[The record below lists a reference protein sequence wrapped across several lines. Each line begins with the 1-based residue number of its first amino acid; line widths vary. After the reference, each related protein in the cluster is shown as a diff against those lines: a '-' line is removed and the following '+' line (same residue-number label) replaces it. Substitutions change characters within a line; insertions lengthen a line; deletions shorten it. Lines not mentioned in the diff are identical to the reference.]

1 MAGSRHHTWHHT
13 CTCFSNQ
20 LQNINLYLFLL
31 HLPFFITF
39 ITPLE
44 HRRAP
49 PHFLLTSL
57 TYRNFYFINHS
68 VCLLDTT
75 MLLIQILSNNSNF
88 FMRIS
93 FSASIFVL
101 IIQYILWIRL
111 WFWLKFEFATQNHDG
126 RRGQEEEATKK
137 DSVDC
142 CFPFDHSSYIGWPW
156 FFILS
161 T

>member
-1 MAGSRHHTWHHT
+1 MISGTCVVPRPRMGRVCEPSLSIKNLKCGWLAQDSRHHT

-49 PHFLLTSL
+49 QHFLSTSL

-75 MLLIQILSNNSNF
+75 MLLIQILTNNSIF

-101 IIQYILWIRL
+101 IIQYVLWIRL
-111 WFWLKFEFATQNHDG
+111 RF
-126 RRGQEEEATKK
+126 
-137 DSVDC
+137 
-142 CFPFDHSSYIGWPW
+142 
-156 FFILS
+156 
-161 T
+161 